1 MRRFLSCAIVFMAA
15 ASGQNAIFKDGE
27 VLRYNVNWPSGL
39 SLGETQF
46 TARRVSGLSWNFEMT
61 LDAALPGFPIEDRYR
76 AQASSSLCS
85 ERLEKNSRH
94 GKRAS
99 QEDITFDSSTGKVTR
114 RTVPKGG
121 SSDFDVAPC
130 ARDALTFLYFVRQE
144 LAAGR
149 IPGPQTVVFGAPYQ
163 IRFDFGGV
171 KPVDVGGARQDADRL
186 VAHLKGPNSELT
198 FDLYFARDAARTLLL
213 ARVPLPVGA
222 FTMELS
228 R

>member
-1 MRRFLSCAIVFMAA
+1 MRRLLFCALLATAA
-15 ASGQNAIFKDGE
+15 FGQQAPFKDGE
-27 VLRYNVNWPSGL
+27 ILRYTVNWPSGL
-39 SLGETQF
+39 SLGEAQF
-46 TARRVSGLSWNFEMT
+46 TARRVSGLAWNFEMT

-85 ERLEKNSRH
+85 ERLDKSFRH
-94 GKRAS
+94 GKRVS
-99 QEDITFDSSTGKVTR
+99 QEDIAFDSSGKVTR

-121 SSDFDVAPC
+121 SSEFDLPPC
-130 ARDALTFLYFVRQE
+130 SRDALTFLFFLRQE

-149 IPGPQTVVFGAPYQ
+149 IPVPQTIVFGAPYQ
-163 IRFDFGGV
+163 LRFEYGGV
-171 KPVDVGGARQDADRL
+171 KPVEIGGVRQDADRL
-186 VAHLKGPNSELT
+186 VARLKGPASELS
-198 FDLYFARDAARTLLL
+198 FELFFARDAARTLLL